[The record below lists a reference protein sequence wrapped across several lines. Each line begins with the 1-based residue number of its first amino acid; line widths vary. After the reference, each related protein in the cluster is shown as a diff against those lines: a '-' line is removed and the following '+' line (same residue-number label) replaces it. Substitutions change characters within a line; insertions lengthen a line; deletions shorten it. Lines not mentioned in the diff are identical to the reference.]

1 MSVAPYWELTFDAS
15 GDPDPAQR
23 DALLDGLRAHRVTDA
38 VFFCHGWNNDR
49 DSARALFGR
58 FFAPFPRLLGRAP
71 SVRVGYVGVVWPSM
85 RFSDEPIPD
94 FPATPLRRAAA
105 RGAPGAVLPGPRPGA
120 PPGPGL
126 DAATKRALLAVFPD
140 RRAAVERAA
149 RLLDHRPPERRAFEE
164 FGAAV
169 REVAGVPGGAGLG
182 PLVPGARVPGGA
194 LPAMLT
200 GDPVEVC
207 RGFTVALG
215 ETGLPVTGPEERRS
229 LFSEVL
235 TPLWHGAREVL
246 RQAAYWAMKRRAG
259 TIGRHGLGPALGEI
273 GRSCPEVRVHL
284 VGHSFGAR
292 LVAYALPALEPGS
305 ETVRSVTLLQGAFSH
320 YAFADHV
327 PLDADEAGGL
337 RDAQD
342 RVAGPVV
349 ACWSSHDTALG
360 VWYPLASRLT
370 GDDASV
376 LGPVHAAPAAP
387 GGSATAG
394 APGTA
399 EFGLGLGELGHLTE
413 RFGAL
418 GHDGVRAVPD
428 SVRLTLAE
436 ALTDPFPARGC
447 VSVDASSVVRHGGPP
462 TGAHSDICHPELAR
476 VVLRAGRIPR

>member
-15 GDPDPAQR
+15 GDPDPAEL

-38 VFFCHGWNNDR
+38 VLLCHGWNNDR
-49 DSARALFGR
+49 DTARALFDR

-71 SVRVGYVGVVWPSM
+71 TVRVGYVGIVWPSM

-94 FPATPLRRAAA
+94 FPATPPRRAA
-105 RGAPGAVLPGPRPGA
+105 GAALPGPRAGA

-126 DAATKRALLAVFPD
+126 EAATKRALVEVFPD

-149 RLLDHRPPERRAFEE
+149 LLLERRPPERRAFEE

-169 REVAGVPGGAGLG
+169 RELAGVPGGAAHG
-182 PLVPGARVPGGA
+182 PLVPGARPPGAA

-215 ETGLPVTGPEERRS
+215 ETGLPVAGSAQPRS

-259 TIGRHGLGPALGEI
+259 TIGRHGLGPVLGRV
-273 GRSCPEVRVHL
+273 GRGCPAVRVHL

-292 LVAYALPALEPGS
+292 LVSYALPALEPGS

-320 YAFADHV
+320 YAFADRV

-337 RDAQD
+337 RGAQD

-360 VWYPLASRLT
+360 LWYPLASRLT

-376 LGPVHAAPAAP
+376 LGPVAPAA
-387 GGSATAG
+387 AG
-394 APGTA
+394 ASGQF
-399 EFGLGLGELGHLTE
+399 EFGVGPGELGHLAE

-418 GHDGVRAVPD
+418 GHDGVRAVPG

-436 ALTDPFPARGC
+436 ALTDPFPTSGC